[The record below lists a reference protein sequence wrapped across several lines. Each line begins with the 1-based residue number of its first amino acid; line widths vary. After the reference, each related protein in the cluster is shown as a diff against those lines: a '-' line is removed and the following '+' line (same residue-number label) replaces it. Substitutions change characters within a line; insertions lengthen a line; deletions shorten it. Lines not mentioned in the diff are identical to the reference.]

1 MKGKCMCSFSFVGL
15 QKMLGSRHGSL
26 LASFLLFGGFE
37 CREFGLVDLRITG
50 ALTLSNIN

>member
-1 MKGKCMCSFSFVGL
+1 MCSFSFVGL